1 MSMSHSSTTSST
13 SSAATTA
20 LTPEAE
26 RISHEILGLLLPHR
40 RTVEPDTHLDTT
52 DHFPEQLR
60 QIGDFVRNNEQVIF
74 SLPGFPCKSP
84 NPDKVF
90 SHLPDHGE
98 RLAMRFLDSLCAE
111 IEKVYA
117 PGARVLICSD
127 GHIFGDVIGVPDE
140 HIDAYGDELREM
152 IRAEGLT
159 DHLGTFDLRDVYGPD
174 LSYDEKRKQAAEN
187 LGPSIEELK
196 AEVRV
201 DDSTLRM
208 YRGITRFL
216 VEDTANWEGSRSALQ
231 RDCRRRAYEVILRS
245 RAWSELIAESYP
257 RNVRL
262 SIHPQ
267 NRGEIKF
274 GIRLLGAADAW
285 TTPWHSVLL
294 HHTDGS
300 WELMHRRDAEKLGRE
315 VYQDGRPSH
324 FEAVGDG
331 SGTGT
336 GTGTDARPTAA

>member
-1 MSMSHSSTTSST
+1 MSESVT
-13 SSAATTA
+13 TTA
-20 LTPEAE
+20 LTPEVA
-26 RISHEILGLLLPHR
+26 RISEEIVRLLIPHR
-40 RTVEPDTHLDTT
+40 RTVEPDTHLDIPG
-52 DHFPEQLR
+52 HFPEQLQ
-60 QIGDFVRNNEQVIF
+60 QIADFVAKDEQVIF

-84 NPDKVF
+84 NTDKVF
-90 SHLPDHGE
+90 GHLPDHGE
-98 RLAMRFLDSLCAE
+98 RLALRFLDSLCAD
-111 IEKVYA
+111 IEKVHA

-127 GHIFGDVIGVPDE
+127 GHIFGDVIRVPDE
-140 HIDAYGDELREM
+140 HIDAYNDALLEM
-152 IRAEGLT
+152 IHAEGLA
-159 DHLGTFDLRDVYGPD
+159 DHLDTFDLRDCYGPA
-174 LSYDEKRKQAAEN
+174 LSYDEKRKLAAET
-187 LGPSIEELK
+187 LGPTLEELR
-196 AEVRV
+196 AEVRE
-201 DDSTLRM
+201 DESTLRM

-216 VEDTANWEGSRSALQ
+216 VEDTAGWEGSRSALQ

-267 NRGEIKF
+267 NRGSVKF

-285 TTPWHSVLL
+285 TTPWHSVLF
-294 HHTDGS
+294 HHTDGT

-315 VYQDGRPSH
+315 IHRDGRPSH

-336 GTGTDARPTAA
+336 RPGDGPGTRSAEAA